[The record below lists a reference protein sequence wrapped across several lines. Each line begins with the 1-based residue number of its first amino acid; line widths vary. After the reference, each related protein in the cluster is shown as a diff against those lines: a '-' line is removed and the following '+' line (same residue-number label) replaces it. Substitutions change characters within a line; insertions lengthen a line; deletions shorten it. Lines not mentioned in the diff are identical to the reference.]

1 MKRWT
6 SSKTFWFNILTSVA
20 TCSGFLLGVFT
31 LSPVLAMILITL
43 NAIANIA
50 LRFVTTTSLT
60 K

>member
-1 MKRWT
+1 
-6 SSKTFWFNILTSVA
+6 
-20 TCSGFLLGVFT
+20 
-31 LSPVLAMILITL
+31 VLAMILITL